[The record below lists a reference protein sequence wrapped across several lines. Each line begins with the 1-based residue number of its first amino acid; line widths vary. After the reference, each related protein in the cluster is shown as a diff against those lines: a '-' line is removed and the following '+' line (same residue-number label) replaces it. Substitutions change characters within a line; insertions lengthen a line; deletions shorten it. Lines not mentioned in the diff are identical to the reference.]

1 MYQFGEKHPV
11 IFEIILTILSFLAA
25 AVFVAAGSILN
36 VHPDFCSSVGRIIV
50 GAALM
55 LLYRRAF
62 TGIETKKNYLILL
75 SALLFAAWN
84 LFYNLSLGLEIGGS
98 VYFMEAALTAFAPAL
113 FEEVLFRGIFLYN
126 LKKTGR
132 SDLACMLISTI
143 LFAVLHLTNIAGMD
157 ALSVAI
163 QFGYSL
169 VIGMVLAAVYLK
181 NNSILQ
187 VIALHFLIDFTP
199 RIFVEQAVSATTM
212 HIVLFVILLAAEAAY
227 AVKLCLPDQK
237 KSSAAQ

>member
-1 MYQFGEKHPV
+1 
-11 IFEIILTILSFLAA
+11 
-25 AVFVAAGSILN
+25 
-36 VHPDFCSSVGRIIV
+36 
-50 GAALM
+50 
-55 LLYRRAF
+55 
-62 TGIETKKNYLILL
+62 
-75 SALLFAAWN
+75 
-84 LFYNLSLGLEIGGS
+84 
-98 VYFMEAALTAFAPAL
+98 
-113 FEEVLFRGIFLYN
+113 
-126 LKKTGR
+126 
-132 SDLACMLISTI
+132 
-143 LFAVLHLTNIAGMD
+143 MD

-227 AVKLCLPDQK
+227 AVKLCLPGKQTAD
-237 KSSAAQ
+237 AAQQS

>member
-1 MYQFGEKHPV
+1 MTKSPGGA
-11 IFEIILTILSFLAA
+11 IR
-25 AVFVAAGSILN
+25 SIQN
-36 VHPDFCSSVGRIIV
+36 
-50 GAALM
+50 
-55 LLYRRAF
+55 
-62 TGIETKKNYLILL
+62 K
-75 SALLFAAWN
+75 
-84 LFYNLSLGLEIGGS
+84 
-98 VYFMEAALTAFAPAL
+98 
-113 FEEVLFRGIFLYN
+113 VLFRGIFLYN

-132 SDLACMLISTI
+132 SDLACMLISSI

-227 AVKLCLPDQK
+227 AVKLCLPGKQTAD
-237 KSSAAQ
+237 AAQQS

>member
-1 MYQFGEKHPV
+1 
-11 IFEIILTILSFLAA
+11 
-25 AVFVAAGSILN
+25 
-36 VHPDFCSSVGRIIV
+36 
-50 GAALM
+50 
-55 LLYRRAF
+55 
-62 TGIETKKNYLILL
+62 
-75 SALLFAAWN
+75 
-84 LFYNLSLGLEIGGS
+84 
-98 VYFMEAALTAFAPAL
+98 
-113 FEEVLFRGIFLYN
+113 
-126 LKKTGR
+126 
-132 SDLACMLISTI
+132 
-143 LFAVLHLTNIAGMD
+143 MD

-181 NNSILQ
+181 NYSILQ

>member
-1 MYQFGEKHPV
+1 MYTL
-11 IFEIILTILSFLAA
+11 I
-25 AVFVAAGSILN
+25 
-36 VHPDFCSSVGRIIV
+36 SVPRSDGIIV

-75 SALLFAAWN
+75 PALLFAAWN

-132 SDLACMLISTI
+132 SDLACML
-143 LFAVLHLTNIAGMD
+143 
-157 ALSVAI
+157 
-163 QFGYSL
+163 GYSL

-187 VIALHFLIDFTP
+187 VIALHFLIDFMP

-212 HIVLFVILLAAEAAY
+212 HIVLFVILLVAEAAY